1 MSDSK
6 NKEIAE
12 EQKDRIIEIIRAD
25 LDRRFKGKFVFD
37 PIVVEPAVDEFGGG
51 DGEPYLRI
59 AIVFKGDQ
67 NMLDPDWTAGL
78 IPRIRPKL
86 QEESIDEFPSPS
98 FIEESEWNATYA

>member
-1 MSDSK
+1 MTDST
-6 NKEIAE
+6 NKGIAE

-37 PIVVEPAVDEFGGG
+37 PIVVEHAVDEFGDG
-51 DGEPYLRI
+51 DGEPYFRI

-67 NMLDPDWTAGL
+67 SLLDPDWTAGL
-78 IPRIRPKL
+78 ITRIRPKL
-86 QEESIDEFPSPS
+86 QEESIDGFPSPS